1 MRWMPRLRVFMARR
15 PWLHWILVALLA
27 AGIGAIVAAELA
39 DVRRQRDSWGK
50 TIDVIVAE
58 RDVSPGEPM
67 VGAFVVRTVPVGLAP
82 STVLTGVPGAA
93 TATQEISR
101 GEMIVEADIA
111 PERSQLALL
120 PPHWLAIRV
129 VGESAQAA
137 SVSPM
142 PSTAEQAQAQAQA
155 MFIVGDAAAV
165 LADGAIIAPD
175 AIVLAVESGVVVIGV
190 PSDVA
195 AAVARA
201 VSQRSAVIALAHS

>member
-1 MRWMPRLRVFMARR
+1 MARR
-15 PWLHWILVALLA
+15 PWLHWVLVALLA
-27 AGIGAIVAAELA
+27 AGVAAIVAAELA

-67 VGAFVVRTVPVGLAP
+67 VGTFVIRSVPVGLAP
-82 STVLTGVPGAA
+82 ATVLTAVPGAA
-93 TATQEISR
+93 TATQEIAR

-120 PPHWLAIRV
+120 PSHWLAIRV
-129 VGESAQAA
+129 VGESGQAA

-142 PSTAEQAQAQAQA
+142 PSTAGQAQA
-155 MFIVGDAAAV
+155 MFMVGDAAAV
-165 LADGAIIAPD
+165 LAEGAIIAPD
-175 AIVLAVESGVVVIGV
+175 AIVLAVEAGVVVIGV

-195 AAVARA
+195 AVVAHA
-201 VSQRSAVIALAHS
+201 VSQHTAVIALAHS